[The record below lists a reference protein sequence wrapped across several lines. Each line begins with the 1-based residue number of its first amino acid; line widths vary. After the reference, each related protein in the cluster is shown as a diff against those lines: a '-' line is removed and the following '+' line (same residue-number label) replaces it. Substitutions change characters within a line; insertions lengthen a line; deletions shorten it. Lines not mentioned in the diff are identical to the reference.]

1 MGLWPRFRNRAL
13 RLHRRCPRAPLCA
26 RWFLPGFPPERFL
39 EQLAGFVAPPP
50 LLLFPVAIQLPH
62 PPPAPDS
69 MSNET
74 VGLAI
79 LAAGALAL
87 LSVMQ
92 ATSGAAPLLRQ
103 VLGWGALPLSL
114 AGALAG
120 LLLIV
125 RRFVTVT
132 WHWPL
137 VVGVELLLVALLALT
152 HLWWGGDDPLRHA
165 QAGRGGGYLGW
176 ALSSLLHDIVGDGVS
191 ALLLIVLAAAG
202 GYLILRPIWQSLLLS
217 LLHISE
223 PTRPY

>member
-1 MGLWPRFRNRAL
+1 
-13 RLHRRCPRAPLCA
+13 
-26 RWFLPGFPPERFL
+26 
-39 EQLAGFVAPPP
+39 
-50 LLLFPVAIQLPH
+50 
-62 PPPAPDS
+62 

-114 AGALAG
+114 AVALAG

-202 GYLILRPIWQSLLLS
+202 GYLILRPIWQSLLYHLLRS
-217 LLHISE
+217 LDWLRGEAPRLDPTAAVSPSSAPFTPTWE
-223 PTRPY
+223 QNPLPVPPVTRPAAVKAPTPRAQIQPEA